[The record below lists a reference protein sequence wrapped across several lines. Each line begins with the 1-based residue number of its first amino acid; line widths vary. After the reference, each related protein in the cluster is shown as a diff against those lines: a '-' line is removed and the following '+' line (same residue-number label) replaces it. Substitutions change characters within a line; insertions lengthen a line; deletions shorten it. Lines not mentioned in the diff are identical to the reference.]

1 MPLPS
6 QIQYPISALI
16 YLQER
21 NDGDDDDEEAA
32 AEEDAEKQIGNWLS
46 KWSRWRDA
54 PIVPPGEFDAALLKR
69 VSTQVHNVTGD
80 NAPIGWPIAIRS
92 LLLSSTQSNSRE
104 KRQINCLPGAGWPRP
119 VFRKMLRKKIF
130 LWVA

>member
-46 KWSRWRDA
+46 KWSR
-54 PIVPPGEFDAALLKR
+54 
-69 VSTQVHNVTGD
+69 
-80 NAPIGWPIAIRS
+80 
-92 LLLSSTQSNSRE
+92 
-104 KRQINCLPGAGWPRP
+104 
-119 VFRKMLRKKIF
+119 
-130 LWVA
+130 